1 MTAVVLDRPAT
12 RRQPGV
18 LRLGLLRGGL
28 ELRQFSR
35 EKEAVV
41 FTLAFPVILLILFGS
56 VFSRDI
62 APGVSFTQYFV
73 AGMLAAGLV
82 AACFQNL
89 AIQIPVERDNG
100 ALKRLAGTPMPP
112 ASYFLGKVLLVAVTS
127 TTSTILLLGI
137 GMAFFGVSLPATGQ
151 RWAVFG
157 LVWILGICACTLLG
171 IAFSSVPRS
180 GRTAPAVVSPI
191 AIVFNFISGVF
202 FVYTD
207 LPPWMQQIAA
217 LFPLKWMCQGMRYVF
232 LPDSFEGN
240 EVAGSW
246 ELGRIVLV
254 LAVWAVVG
262 LALCVATFRWKASRD
277 G

>member
-1 MTAVVLDRPAT
+1 MTAVALDRPAT
-12 RRQPGV
+12 RRRPGV

-41 FTLAFPVILLILFGS
+41 FTLLFPVILLVLFGS
-56 VFSRDI
+56 VFNRDI

-82 AACFQNL
+82 GACFQNL

-112 ASYFLGKVLLVAVTS
+112 ASYFLGKVLLVAAAS

-137 GMAFFGVSLPATGQ
+137 GMVFFGVSLPASGLQ
-151 RWAVFG
+151 WAVFG
-157 LVWILGICACTLLG
+157 MVWVLGISACTLLG

-207 LPPWMQQIAA
+207 LPSWMQQIAA
-217 LFPLKWMCQGMRYVF
+217 VFPLKWMCQGMRYVF
-232 LPDSFEGN
+232 LPDSFAAN

-246 ELGRIVLV
+246 ELGKIALI
-254 LAVWAVVG
+254 LAAWAVAG
-262 LALCVATFRWKASRD
+262 LGLCVATFRWKASGD